1 MTERD
6 CVSLGLRLRRIAPIV
21 TLVMVAIVFV
31 CGFTGY
37 WRYDFENSGSPP
49 EVLSVLYCTAQLFIG
64 QAERLPGA
72 IPWELHVARIGGIII
87 LFAGAVG
94 AFFLL
99 FRGHITLARLYL
111 PWRKGHVVIC
121 GLGERGLRIALE
133 GRRRGRF
140 VVAIDRHADTPAVA
154 QARSA
159 GIVLLHGDATD
170 ERTLVRARLNRAD
183 SVIAACA
190 LDGTNV
196 AIASRIGRLMEKTGT
211 RTTPLLCRVMIRDP
225 WMRDLFFCGDHFP
238 RVNTQF
244 RVNMSDLD
252 HFGTAAR
259 QALHAH
265 PLDFRPIHPKDP
277 TVVHLVV
284 IGFGP
289 MGQALALHAAQVG
302 HFANEVTQ
310 GIKPRMT
317 IVDSPAGKGWKD
329 FKAGFPQVDQVC
341 EVRALLRNPPARD
354 EIREFVSELN
364 GLEPAATLA
373 TYAVCLEDDAAN
385 LQLGLSLAGE
395 LADRSAQVLVYQSTR
410 SGYAALFE
418 GEGPNCP
425 MPANVHA
432 FGMAEDILTWD
443 ALFHEGEDA
452 VAKALHEDFRERHP
466 GEAGQDWD
474 RLSEGFKD
482 SNRLAADHIPVKLRA
497 IDCVDGPLQAGREP
511 IEHFER
517 HEVDLLAQ
525 MEHIRWCAERR
536 TAGWQYGPVT
546 DRARKIS
553 CCLVPWKDL
562 PPKEQNKDPE
572 QIRAILTALKKVRRG
587 VYRVRAATEQ
597 NQGSGGS

>member
-6 CVSLGLRLRRIAPIV
+6 CVSLGSRLRRIVPVV
-21 TLVMVAIVFV
+21 TIAVVAIVFV
-31 CGFTGY
+31 CGFAGY
-37 WRYDFENSGSPP
+37 WRYDLENSGSPP
-49 EVLSVLYCTAQLFIG
+49 EVLSVLYYTAQLFIA
-64 QAERLPGA
+64 QAERLPGE

-111 PWRKGHVVIC
+111 PWRRGHVVIC

-170 ERTLVRARLNRAD
+170 ERTLARARLNRAD

-196 AIASRIGRLMEKTGT
+196 AIASRIGRLMERTGT

-310 GIKPRMT
+310 DIKPRIT
-317 IVDSPAGKGWKD
+317 IVDSAAGKGWKD

-354 EIREFVSELN
+354 EIGDFVSEVN
-364 GLEPAATLA
+364 GLEPAATLT

-418 GEGPNCP
+418 GEGPSCP

-452 VAKALHEDFRERHP
+452 VAKALHEDYRERHS

-497 IDCVDGPLQAGREP
+497 IDCSDGPFDKSRGPIDCFEP
-511 IEHFER
+511 QEIE
-517 HEVDLLAQ
+517 LLAQ

-536 TAGWQYGPVT
+536 MANWHPGPET
-546 DRARKIS
+546 DRARRIS
-553 CCLVPWKDL
+553 SCLVPWKDL

-572 QIRAILTALKKVRRG
+572 QIRAIITALKRVKKG
-587 VYRVRAATEQ
+587 VYRIKAAIEQ
-597 NQGSGGS
+597 NRGSDGS